1 MGFNEASLMLKISL
15 VMVGLGMLFHLIGF
29 ASEYW
34 TSYDVGFYTSHYGLW
49 SFGSGKK
56 ASKYRSTCFCVFFV
70 FYLFILF
77 TIYSCMNACVHAC
90 VCVRACVHACMRAC
104 FCVFACACARA
115 RSRACARARAR
126 VRVRVLGCGICVPT

>member
-70 FYLFILF
+70 FLFIYFVHYLFV
-77 TIYSCMNACVHAC
+77 YECMSACVRLRASVCAC
-90 VCVRACVHACMRAC
+90 VCACVRACVRV
-104 FCVFACACARA
+104 CVC
-115 RSRACARARAR
+115 
-126 VRVRVLGCGICVPT
+126 VLGFGVCVPT